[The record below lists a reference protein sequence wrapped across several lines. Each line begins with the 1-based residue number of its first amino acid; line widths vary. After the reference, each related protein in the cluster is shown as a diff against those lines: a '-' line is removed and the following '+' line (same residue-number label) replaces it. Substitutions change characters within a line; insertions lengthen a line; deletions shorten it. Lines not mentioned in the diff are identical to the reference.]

1 MSDKKEEYLFNI
13 IMRADEYT
21 TDVICSLLNR
31 LNYDSENGISEKLI
45 INTDELDLPL
55 LDPKIQFIDIIPIR
69 DETLSDG
76 SREVEW

>member
-31 LNYDSENGISEKLI
+31 LNYDSEYGISEKLI

-55 LDPKIQFIDIIPIR
+55 FDPKIQFIDIIPIR

>member
-21 TDVICSLLNR
+21 TDVICSLLHR

-55 LDPKIQFIDIIPIR
+55 FDPKIQFIDIIPIR

>member
-13 IMRADEYT
+13 IMRTDEYT

-31 LNYDSENGISEKLI
+31 LNYDSEYGISEKLI

-55 LDPKIQFIDIIPIR
+55 FDPKIQFIDIIPIR